1 MVIFTKLTYRNFLGA
16 GNAPVVIQLDR
27 NRTTLVMG
35 INGSG
40 KSSGLLDGLTFGLFG
55 KPFRSIK
62 KAQLINTINLKKCLV
77 EVEFSIGTKEY
88 VIKRGIKPDVFE
100 IWVDGN
106 LLDQVADIREHQ
118 RMLEEQILHMNF
130 RTFNQ
135 VVLLSVANFK
145 PFMQLDAAD
154 RRAVIEDILDIGV
167 FSDMNDT
174 LKKKVSVLREM
185 TKTIDGNIDVQRQKV
200 EVQKKYVETLS
211 LDQEAKQKEIAE
223 SIASASSNIDE
234 LEVKITLHTS
244 VIDLLSATIE
254 DESAVKTKWKKLY
267 PITLPLQ
274 GKLDSLKETIK
285 FYSDNE
291 HCPTCSQSIDVILKE
306 QQIEYNH
313 NKLNEV
319 SVAIEKLQS
328 QLDDIAVREKDIAE
342 IKKKI
347 NQESTSIQ
355 TINNQIISEQ
365 NYIKRLNNELNG
377 ISKSTGNITQEKE
390 KVKDLAEA
398 AMNLVRQKSELSEK
412 KQYFDIA
419 ATLLKDSGIK
429 TKIID
434 QYVPVI
440 NKLINKYLGSMDTWI
455 SFNLDSEFNETI
467 KSRYRDT
474 FSYASFSE
482 GEKQRIDLAILFTWR
497 TIAKMKNSVSC
508 NLLVFDEILDKC
520 LDGTGTEQVVQ
531 LLETLGEGTNVF
543 VISHKVAELQDKFHS
558 SIKFEKVNNFSQIVS
573 PT

>member
-1 MVIFTKLTYRNFLGA
+1 MIFFKKLTYRNFLGA
-16 GNAPVVIQLDR
+16 GNAPVVILLNK

-35 INGSG
+35 ANGSG

-62 KAQLINTINLKKCLV
+62 KNQLINTINLKKCLV

-88 VIKRGIKPDVFE
+88 VVKRGMKPDVFE
-100 IWVDGN
+100 IWIDGK
-106 LLDQVADIREHQ
+106 LLDQVADVREHQ
-118 RMLEEQILHMNF
+118 RMLEEQILHMNS

-174 LKKKVSVLREM
+174 LKKKASVLRELS
-185 TKTIDGNIDVQRQKV
+185 KTIDGNIDVQRQKV
-200 EVQKKYVETLS
+200 DIQKKYVETLS
-211 LDQEAKQKEIAE
+211 LDQESKQ
-223 SIASASSNIDE
+223 NE
-234 LEVKITLHTS
+234 LIEAISTSTRQINEFEEKITNHTQIIDALSETIDDESS
-244 VIDLLSATIE
+244 VISKRNKLSG
-254 DESAVKTKWKKLY
+254 Y
-267 PITLPLQ
+267 NLPLQ
-274 GKLDSLKETIK
+274 TKLSTLKETID

-291 HCPTCSQSIDVILKE
+291 HCPTCAQTIDSLIKKNQLITT
-306 QQIEYNH
+306 QT
-313 NKLNEV
+313 KLDEV
-319 SVAIEKLQS
+319 CVAIDKLQT
-328 QLDDIAVREKDIAE
+328 QLDNIKIREAEITE

-347 NQESTSIQ
+347 NQESSVIQ
-355 TINNQIISEQ
+355 SINNQIISEQ
-365 NYIKRLNNELNG
+365 NFIKRLNNELNG
-377 ISKSTGNITQEKE
+377 ISKASGNIDQEKE
-390 KVKDLAEA
+390 KIKELAEV
-398 AMNLVRQKSELSEK
+398 AMSLVRQKSELSEK

-434 QYVPVI
+434 QYVPVM
-440 NKLINKYLGSMDTWI
+440 NKLINKYLGAMDTWI
-455 SFNLDSEFNETI
+455 SFHLDSEFNETI
-467 KSRYRDT
+467 KSRHRDS

-497 TIAKMKNSVSC
+497 TIAKMKNSVNT
-508 NLLVFDEILDKC
+508 NLLVMDEIIDARLDTA
-520 LDGTGTEQVVQ
+520 GVEHVIR

-543 VISHKVAELQDKFHS
+543 VISHKVAELQDKFHATLE
-558 SIKFEKVNNFSQIVS
+558 FEKINNFSTIKH
-573 PT
+573 